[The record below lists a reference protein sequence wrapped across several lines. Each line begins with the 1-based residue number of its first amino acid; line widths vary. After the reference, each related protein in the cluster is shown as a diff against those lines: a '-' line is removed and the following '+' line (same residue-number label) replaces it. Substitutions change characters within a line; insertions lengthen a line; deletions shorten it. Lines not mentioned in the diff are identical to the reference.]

1 MSFIDEYQKKQ
12 KFNPDFIGLFINPFF
27 FARRGLF
34 NGISKYSKYLSGDIL
49 DVGCGSKPYKNLF
62 NYEKY
67 IGMDIENPGHDHKN
81 EDIDVFYDGTIF
93 PFEDKTFDG
102 VLANQVL
109 EHVFNPDE
117 FLKQINRVLKVNGH
131 LLLTVPFIWDEH
143 EQPYDY
149 GRYSSFGLKS
159 LLEKNGFKIVSH
171 DKSVN
176 DLRAVFQLLILYI
189 YKVMLTRSRMLN
201 LLLTILFIAPLNL
214 LGSIVSLFFP
224 CNNDF
229 FLDNII
235 LVEKQ

>member
-1 MSFIDEYQKKQ
+1 MSFIEDYRKKQ
-12 KFNPDFIGLFINPFF
+12 KFNPDIIGLFINPFF

-34 NGISKYSKYLSGDIL
+34 KEMSKYSKDLSGDIL
-49 DVGCGSKPYKNLF
+49 DVGCGNKPYKDLF
-62 NYEKY
+62 RYEKY

-81 EDIDVFYDGTIF
+81 EDIDVFYDGNAF
-93 PFEDKTFDG
+93 PFEDRVFDG

-117 FLKQINRVLKVNGH
+117 FLQQINRVLKVKGH

-159 LLEKNGFKIVSH
+159 LLEKNGFKIISH
-171 DKSVN
+171 SKSVN
-176 DLRAVFQLLILYI
+176 DLRAVFQLFILYF
-189 YKVMLTRSRMLN
+189 YKIMLTKSKLIN
-201 LLLTILFIAPLNL
+201 LILTILFIAPINI
-214 LGSIVSLFFP
+214 LGSVISLLFP
-224 CNNDF
+224 RNNDF